1 MTILPAN
8 AAHIPGMI
16 SLLRQVGQV
25 HRDIRP
31 DLFREGVQKYNEADL
46 TKLLTDESCPIF
58 IAEEDGKVVG
68 YCFCQWRIY
77 SGNPVLTDRK
87 ELYID
92 DLCVDEAARGTGVA
106 SRLYRHVIAY
116 AREQGCAYITLNVWC
131 GNLNAQRFYEHMG
144 MQQRSITMEMPLED
158 TKC

>member
-1 MTILPAN
+1 MTIIPAN
-8 AAHIPGMI
+8 ESHIPGMI

-46 TKLLTDESCPIF
+46 SKLLTDESCPIF
-58 IAEEDGKVVG
+58 IAEEEGTVLG
-68 YCFCQWRIY
+68 YCFCQWRVY

-92 DLCVDEAARGTGVA
+92 DLCVEESCRGQGVA
-106 SRLYRHVIAY
+106 SRLYRHVTAW
-116 AREQGCAYITLNVWC
+116 AREQGCAFITLNVWC
-131 GNLNAQRFYEHMG
+131 GNAGAQRFYEHMG
-144 MQQRSITMEMPLED
+144 LTPRSVTMEMKL
-158 TKC
+158 